1 MRKEGRK
8 EILYRNSVTP
18 FHFFTAAA
26 VLDFVD
32 PRIGVG
38 EKCYAVDLFIV
49 SDYVDEGEVIRE
61 NACMSNF
68 VKYVDELR

>member
-1 MRKEGRK
+1 MRIEEGRK

-18 FHFFTAAA
+18 FHFFTAAAAA

-49 SDYVDEGEVIRE
+49 SDYVDEGEVIGE

-68 VKYVDELR
+68 VQSR